1 MLISYLQDRKMV
13 VKWHGETSS
22 VRNLNG
28 GGPQGATFGI
38 WEYLAQSNSSA
49 DCVDSEYRFK
59 FVDDLTVL
67 EKINLLV
74 VGLSSYYAK
83 SSVPNDIAS
92 HNQIIPA
99 NLLKSQDY
107 LDEIKQWTDRQ
118 KMVLNQKKTKVMIF
132 NFTDNHQ
139 FTTRLKLN
147 NENLEI
153 VKYAKLLGVIIS
165 DDIYTLHS
173 KHSRG
178 ILCSMAQ

>member
-1 MLISYLQDRKMV
+1 MLWLYDWKEAFPRQCHKLGVEAVIECGVRPALIPMLISYLQDRKMV

-22 VRNLNG
+22 VINLNG
-28 GGPQGATFGI
+28 GDPQGATFGI

-107 LDEIKQWTDRQ
+107 LDEIQQ
-118 KMVLNQKKTKVMIF
+118 
-132 NFTDNHQ
+132 
-139 FTTRLKLN
+139 
-147 NENLEI
+147 
-153 VKYAKLLGVIIS
+153 
-165 DDIYTLHS
+165 
-173 KHSRG
+173 
-178 ILCSMAQ
+178 